1 MKNLLTYVHPR
12 KDFIDDWENEV
23 ASLVKVQ
30 IDNSLEL
37 GWNREDIILVTNF
50 PYEHNGVKAFEVE
63 DENYC
68 ESNPTATKI
77 YVIVDLFNK
86 GLIGKDLY
94 WFHDFDAFQLEDITE
109 NELEMEGFD
118 VGMTDY
124 GITRINNEYNLRP
137 STGTMFFKDSA
148 REFFE
153 VLKNEVDRY
162 KANEEVVLL
171 EIYKKERFRHL
182 KEKAKKI
189 NITYNLATR
198 KRDVIATYEIA
209 EKPLKVIHFHPFD
222 KRLVEGNSDNM
233 AVCVYGKNSINKVL
247 VTEKLISLFNHYGIK

>member
-1 MKNLLTYVHPR
+1 MKNLLIYVHPQ
-12 KDFIDDWENEV
+12 KDFIDSWQNEI
-23 ASLVKVQ
+23 ASLVKIQ
-30 IDNSLEL
+30 IDNSFEL
-37 GWNREDIILVTNF
+37 GWKREDIMLVTNF
-50 PYEHNGVKAFEVE
+50 PYEHNGVKALEVGDE
-63 DENYC
+63 DYC
-68 ESNPTATKI
+68 QSNPTATKI
-77 YVIVDLFNK
+77 YVIVDLFNR

-94 WFHDFDAFQLEDITE
+94 WFHDFDAFQLEKITE
-109 NELEMEGFD
+109 DELGMGDFD

-124 GITRINNEYNLRP
+124 GITRINKEYNLRP
-137 STGTMFFKDSA
+137 STGTIFFKDSA

-153 VLKNEVDRY
+153 VLKSEVDRY

-171 EIYKKERFRHL
+171 EIYKKGRFKHL

-198 KRDVIATYEIA
+198 RRDVIATYEIA

-222 KRLVEGNSDNM
+222 KRPVEDKNDNM

-247 VTEKLISLFNHYGIK
+247 VTEKLISLFNRYGIK